1 MNPVDEFLSG
11 LLTIMNSTSNGV
23 VAVVIFII
31 LMILTVAI
39 ILSPLFIW
47 GIHNQTTKT
56 AKELIKL
63 NRTLESWKSQQLF
76 KERQL
81 ETSSIKPPPENKQPE
96 QITRSRKVFHKP
108 SDDLPGQ
115 KKKQVR

>member
-1 MNPVDEFLSG
+1 MNMVDEFLSG
-11 LLTIMNSTSNGV
+11 LLTIINTTSNGF
-23 VAVVIFII
+23 VAFIIFGVLAIFIF
-31 LMILTVAI
+31 AI
-39 ILSPLFIW
+39 IFSPLFIW

-76 KERQL
+76 RERQP
-81 ETSSIKPPPENKQPE
+81 ETSPIKPLPENKQPE
-96 QITRSRKVFHKP
+96 QISRSRKVFHKP